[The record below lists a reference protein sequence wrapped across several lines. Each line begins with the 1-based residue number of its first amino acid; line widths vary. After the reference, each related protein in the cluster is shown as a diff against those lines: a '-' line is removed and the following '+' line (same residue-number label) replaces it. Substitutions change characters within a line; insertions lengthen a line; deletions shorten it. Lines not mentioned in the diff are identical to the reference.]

1 MNNIKLGSTL
11 KKLLK
16 EKKMSVRKAAAEI
29 GIPQATLNSIVN
41 GRVPRKLDYIIKIAM
56 HFDLSL
62 DEMLLGKS
70 NQSIELESLE
80 LSPHFDGIVRL
91 QIHKVIGIKS
101 RIKGD

>member
-1 MNNIKLGSTL
+1 ML

-16 EKKMSVRKAAAEI
+16 ENKLSVRKAATEI

-41 GRVPRKLDYIIKIAM
+41 GRIPKRLDYVVKIAAY
-56 HFDLSL
+56 FNLSL

-70 NQSIELESLE
+70 KQTIELDSLE
-80 LSPHFDGIVRL
+80 LSPFFDGLVRL
-91 QIHKVIGIKS
+91 QIHKVTGTKS

>member
-1 MNNIKLGSTL
+1 MDNLKLGPTL

-41 GRVPRKLDYIIKIAM
+41 GRVPRKLEYIIKIAA
-56 HFDLSL
+56 HFNLSL

-70 NQSIELESLE
+70 KQTIELDSLE
-80 LSPHFDGIVRL
+80 LSPFFDGLVRL
-91 QIHKVIGIKS
+91 QIHKVIGTKS

>member
-1 MNNIKLGSTL
+1 MNNIKLGPTL

-16 EKKMSVRKAAAEI
+16 EKKMSVRKAAVEI

-41 GRVPRKLDYIIKIAM
+41 GRVPRKLDYIIKIAI

-70 NQSIELESLE
+70 KQNVALDNLE
-80 LSPHFDGIVRL
+80 LSPHFDGLVRL
-91 QIHKVIGIKS
+91 QIHKVTGIKS